1 MDQVSGYESVNRV
14 SLAPAGFSTI
24 GQLTRS
30 GAKPRVISMP
40 APLCPQVKPGS
51 ADRQGS
57 PPLQAWS
64 REDACL
70 FVLSHQ
76 GLTHI
81 VHLLPVVGLQTLD
94 CEMHKPRIVS

>member
-1 MDQVSGYESVNRV
+1 MDQVSGEPRPCWLQHYR
-14 SLAPAGFSTI
+14 PADT
-24 GQLTRS
+24 LR
-30 GAKPRVISMP
+30 AKPRVISMP